1 MSDPFSF
8 FKERFA
14 YGRSVIGN
22 IKDFSVFDLEAR
34 PKRVFL
40 REEAKELIEMLALY
54 VLSKLS
60 QSVLVLGL
68 RGTGKTSNV
77 LVAAEAAKVEDGA
90 TVFYVN
96 LRTANTY
103 TKIYTAFTGR
113 NGRGLSW
120 SELLDDIVEACSQPP
135 CIVVLDDLLYSLSR
149 RSKAFTVV
157 VTQDYHFEEK
167 LSESVKSSLLPH
179 ILFFREYQQRE
190 LYEILKLR
198 AEDGL
203 AEWDDA
209 ALRHLAALVAR
220 DFRGD
225 ARVAIRA
232 LYYLGLNA
240 KWGEGDIQRALSL
253 ASKEIERDALEK
265 LLFKDL
271 VVLFFVTK
279 DEDTVEAY
287 AHAEQFLR
295 DHGLSMSKPTFF
307 KTLSYL
313 QGLGLIFLAKKKAN
327 RSYTYEVKHLL
338 ADPDVVSQILE
349 KHLRT

>member
-1 MSDPFSF
+1 
-8 FKERFA
+8 
-14 YGRSVIGN
+14 
-22 IKDFSVFDLEAR
+22 VFELDAKPR
-34 PKRVFL
+34 RVFV
-40 REEAKELIEMLALY
+40 REEMKQIINYLAYYLI
-54 VLSKLS
+54 SKVPE
-60 QSVLVLGL
+60 SVLVLGF
-68 RGTGKTSNV
+68 RGTGKTASV
-77 LVAAEAAKVEDGA
+77 LASVDAAGNKGGG

-96 LRTANTY
+96 MREARTVNEVY
-103 TKIYTAFTGR
+103 GVFTGKK
-113 NGRGLSW
+113 GRGLSS
-120 SELLDDIVEACSQPP
+120 SELLTEITKLCASPPSFVVLDEADFAFPKM
-135 CIVVLDDLLYSLSR
+135 LDDLLYSLTR
-149 RSKAFTVV
+149 RTKAFVIMV
-157 VTQDYHFEEK
+157 SQDLHLFEK

-287 AHAEQFLR
+287 AHAEHFLR